1 MNKGYIE
8 QSVGQV
14 KWSDELALNRETN
27 WQKLYLMAKKC
38 NVNARIRFFK
48 YQVLQRSLLT
58 NRKLYLFNLIES
70 ENCDK
75 CNTTETVAHLLIDC
89 QHLSELWIGIERW
102 LNRNI
107 NEHIL
112 FEKSAILLGS
122 PENSVIVN
130 YIFLIAKHEIYKSKW
145 TKTKVTL
152 NKIIGKLKY
161 YLKIDEYVNTISVGK
176 EKTLGKWSPIYHTIN
191 R

>member
-1 MNKGYIE
+1 MNKGSIK

-14 KWSDELALNRETN
+14 KWSDEVALHKETD

-38 NVNARIRFFK
+38 NVNARVRFFQN
-48 YQVLQRSLLT
+48 QVLQRGLLT

-75 CNTTETVAHLLIDC
+75 CNMTETVTHLLVDC
-89 QHLSELWIGIERW
+89 QHLRELWTGIERW

-112 FEKSAILLGS
+112 FEKKAILLGS
-122 PENSVIVN
+122 PENSIIVN
-130 YIFLIAKHEIYKSKW
+130 YIFLIVKHEIYKSKW

-152 NKIIGKLKY
+152 IKILGKLNMYMNMLIPFHLAKKK
-161 YLKIDEYVNTISVGK
+161 L
-176 EKTLGKWSPIYHTIN
+176 
-191 R
+191 